1 MIGEPLFAGA
11 THDTDADA
19 FPATAVGAAGAAGA
33 PTITAVPA
41 ALGAPVPF
49 PFFAATRNVYVVPL
63 VSPVID
69 CVVAV
74 ESKVRDGWA
83 TVPTNGVTT

>member
-1 MIGEPLFAGA
+1 M
-11 THDTDADA
+11 
-19 FPATAVGAAGAAGA
+19 
-33 PTITAVPA
+33 PA

-74 ESKVRDGWA
+74 DAKVRDGWA